1 VRATVVVALGL
12 LTACSSSS
20 PSTAPTTVV
29 TTVPTTASTT
39 VVSTAPTTA
48 FTTTSSTAPP
58 TTVPVTTA
66 SPRAPTTDGA
76 AGALLAAWK
85 SADRAAAALVA
96 DAAAIDALFAQPYLP
111 SVQDR
116 GCTDGTQTT
125 NSCIWRYQGQTVV
138 QLTVDGSLA
147 TGFRIVKVEYL
158 S

>member
-1 VRATVVVALGL
+1 MRATVVVALGL
-12 LTACSSSS
+12 LTACASSSS
-20 PSTAPTTVV
+20 TAPPSTTAPTA
-29 TTVPTTASTT
+29 PTTASTT
-39 VVSTAPTTA
+39 VVST
-48 FTTTSSTAPP
+48 TTSTTSTTST
-58 TTVPVTTA
+58 TTVPPTTA

-85 SADRAAAALVA
+85 NADRAAAALVA
-96 DAAAIDALFAQPYLP
+96 DAAAIDALFAQPYVA

-125 NSCIWRYQGQTVV
+125 NSCVWRYQGQTVV
-138 QLTVDGSLA
+138 QLTLDGSLT

>member
-1 VRATVVVALGL
+1 MVVVALGL
-12 LTACSSSS
+12 LTACSSSG
-20 PSTAPTTVV
+20 PPLTASTAPATTVDAASTTTTVV
-29 TTVPTTASTT
+29 K
-39 VVSTAPTTA
+39 
-48 FTTTSSTAPP
+48 TTTSTTTTST
-58 TTVPVTTA
+58 TTSTTSTTTSPATTA

-85 SADRAAAALVA
+85 GSDRAAAALVA
-96 DAAAIDALFAQPYLP
+96 DAGAIDSLFAQPYVA

-125 NSCIWRYQGQTVV
+125 NSCVWRYQGQTVV
-138 QLTVDGSLA
+138 QLTLDGSLG

>member
-1 VRATVVVALGL
+1 MPAT
-12 LTACSSSS
+12 S
-20 PSTAPTTVV
+20 
-29 TTVPTTASTT
+29 TTVPA
-39 VVSTAPTTA
+39 
-48 FTTTSSTAPP
+48 
-58 TTVPVTTA
+58 TTA

-96 DAAAIDALFAQPYLP
+96 DAAAIDALFAQPYVA

-125 NSCIWRYQGQTVV
+125 NSCVWRYQGQTVV
-138 QLTVDGSLA
+138 QLTLDGSLT

>member
-12 LTACSSSS
+12 LAACSSSS
-20 PSTAPTTVV
+20 STAPRSSTAPASTVV
-29 TTVPTTASTT
+29 TASTSTT
-39 VVSTAPTTA
+39 VVSTTTTA
-48 FTTTSSTAPP
+48 TST
-58 TTVPVTTA
+58 TTVPATTA

-85 SADRAAAALVA
+85 ASDRAAAALVA
-96 DAAAIDALFAQPYLP
+96 DATAIDALFAQPYIA

-116 GCTDGTQTT
+116 GCTDGTQST
-125 NSCIWRYQGQTVV
+125 NSCIWRYEGQTVV
-138 QLTVDGSLA
+138 QLTLDGSLT